1 MLDCIVARV
10 HSNIEWLFDRHRVVW
25 RIVTCLAVWLRS
37 LRSGVDL
44 SFVVGMGVRGQIAH
58 LPGLQGMRGSAVLQV
73 VL

>member
-37 LRSGVDL
+37 LRSGGFEFSL
-44 SFVVGMGVRGQIAH
+44 GVRGQIAH
-58 LPGLQGMRGSAVLQV
+58 LPGLQGMRGSGSAVLQV